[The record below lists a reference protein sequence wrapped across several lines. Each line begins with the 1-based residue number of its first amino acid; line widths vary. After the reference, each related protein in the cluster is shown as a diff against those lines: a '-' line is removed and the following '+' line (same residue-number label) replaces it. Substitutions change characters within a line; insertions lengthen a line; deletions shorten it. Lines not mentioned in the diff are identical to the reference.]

1 MREREIL
8 FLGVGLM
15 VMDVALLLLFLSWF
29 EVCLEVLFELT
40 VYVQVCAAKPLRDQV
55 ARPTIR
61 AWWDLDW
68 IGTSWH
74 VVIFAKWTLRPWSAF
89 LSRW

>member
-1 MREREIL
+1 MSER
-8 FLGVGLM
+8 FFVLGVGFM
-15 VMDVALLLLFLSWF
+15 VMDVDVALLLFLSWF

-61 AWWDLDW
+61 AW
-68 IGTSWH
+68 
-74 VVIFAKWTLRPWSAF
+74 
-89 LSRW
+89 

>member
-1 MREREIL
+1 MRER
-8 FLGVGLM
+8 FFFWGCRFDGDGCGVVVVFVVVRG
-15 VMDVALLLLFLSWF
+15 VFGG
-29 EVCLEVLFELT
+29 LFELT
-40 VYVQVCAAKPLRDQV
+40 VYVGVCAAKPLRDQV

-74 VVIFAKWTLRPWSAF
+74 VVIFAKWTVRPWSEF

>member
-1 MREREIL
+1 MRER
-8 FLGVGLM
+8 FFVLGVGLM
-15 VMDVALLLLFLSWF
+15 VVDVALLLFLSWF
-29 EVCLEVLFELT
+29 EVCWEVLFELT
-40 VYVQVCAAKPLRDQV
+40 VYVGVCAAKPLRDQV
-55 ARPTIR
+55 ARPTIH

-74 VVIFAKWTLRPWSAF
+74 VVIFAKWTLRPWSEF

>member
-1 MREREIL
+1 MRER
-8 FLGVGLM
+8 FCFFWGCRFYGCGCGV
-15 VMDVALLLLFLSWF
+15 VVVFVV
-29 EVCLEVLFELT
+29 VCLEVLFELT
-40 VYVQVCAAKPLRDQV
+40 VYVGVCAAKPLRDQV

-74 VVIFAKWTLRPWSAF
+74 VVIFAKWTLRPWSEL